1 METVATSG
9 KSGEGIVLQMHG
21 IGKCIYAF
29 LVAIVLQWIGARVL
43 QWIQINYE
51 DFGAIGNNVD
61 NEN

>member
-1 METVATSG
+1 MATVATSG

-29 LVAIVLQWIGARVL
+29 LVAIVLQWI
-43 QWIQINYE
+43 QINYE